1 MRTTNEFVNA
11 ISKARLLPEP
21 GYGGNVFPAVRIY
34 SEITSHEEALAYQAA
49 LEKLLQSDDEDIRKF
64 AVNVCL
70 GFFTFYDA
78 IPRPTFEENRDE
90 DR

>member
-1 MRTTNEFVNA
+1 MRTANDFVKA

-21 GYGGNVFPAVRIY
+21 GYGGNVFPAIRIY
-34 SEITSHEEALAYQAA
+34 SAITSNEEALAYQAA
-49 LEKLLQSDDEDIRKF
+49 LERLLQSDDENIRKF

-70 GFFTFYDA
+70 GFFTFYDV
-78 IPRPTFEENRDE
+78 IPRPTFEEDSDE